1 MIGLL
6 VVAHGQLADELVRV
20 VRNIVP
26 GDLPLAGLGID
37 WNVDLAEAR
46 RRIEEILP
54 RLDQGEGV
62 IIATDVFGGTPTN
75 VAMAF
80 FQPGK
85 VEVVTGVNLPMLI
98 KYTNLRT
105 PMELPAAALMLAEK
119 GRAAI
124 SAAGEILSRKQGE

>member
-6 VVAHGQLADELVRV
+6 VVAHGGLADELVRIT
-20 VRNIVP
+20 RNIVR
-26 GDLPLAGLGID
+26 GDIPLAGLGID
-37 WNVDLAEAR
+37 WNDDLNEAR
-46 RRIEEILP
+46 RRIEEVLP

-98 KYTNLRT
+98 KYTNLRE
-105 PMELPAAALMLAEK
+105 PMGLGAAAQLLAER

-124 SAAGEILSRKQGE
+124 SAAGEILSGKQGE